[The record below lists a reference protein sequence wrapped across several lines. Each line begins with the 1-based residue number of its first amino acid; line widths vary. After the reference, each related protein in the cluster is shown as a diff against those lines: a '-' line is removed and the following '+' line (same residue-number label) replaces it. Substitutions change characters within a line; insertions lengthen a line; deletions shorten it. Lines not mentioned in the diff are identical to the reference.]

1 MVHQLSDWLIDS
13 WLVNC
18 TQSCTNKI
26 KLLKAVYCP
35 LMLVIYFI
43 SLFIYTQKY
52 DSRKQSMKPI
62 TSAQQLQQR
71 NSRNSNKYAIICKS
85 GKSRT
90 TERASSCRA
99 DAAGRLMLPVL
110 LQRAFSCTVSDC
122 ECVWTHWAP
131 CILWGICA
139 VGRHVCAREWE
150 TEMRGSSL
158 CWAVWVQVLINEE
171 EWWLRLA

>member
-1 MVHQLSDWLIDS
+1 MP
-13 WLVNC
+13 
-18 TQSCTNKI
+18 SC
-26 KLLKAVYCP
+26 
-35 LMLVIYFI
+35 
-43 SLFIYTQKY
+43 SQWG
-52 DSRKQSMKPI
+52 SRVSALEKSENVAGRRGNICLCKTCRPIKQSMKPI

-71 NSRNSNKYAIICKS
+71 NSRNGNKYAIICKS